1 MATRK
6 SIYYWKSDRPHTAAN
21 TQNSPD
27 DTRLETEQQLVSY
40 LTAHFGHGD
49 FTIAPAG
56 GQGNHITYFLFR
68 DQAKYFVRL
77 ENGPERD
84 NYMSV
89 ESEVVRRV
97 KEVGVPV
104 PYIYCTDTSRTKV
117 PFAIQIME
125 CVEHEDL
132 NIVEKRGELDIIGIA
147 DTLGQYIGR
156 WQSIRPAKF
165 GLFNPE
171 VLTEEGRLEGF
182 HETYPQYFLL
192 NWDAHLAYLTKSGF
206 IEETRSDELKGL
218 VKDFLP
224 LLQLEEGCLV
234 HKDLAL
240 WNVLGEKDR
249 ISAVID
255 WDDAVSGDP
264 MDDLALLGCFHPGE
278 VVLSAMAGY
287 AKERALPPNHEERFW
302 LHLLRNI
309 IFKSVIRVKGNY
321 FDKSDMFFLNNPKQK
336 SLKKFTL
343 DRIESAV
350 EGLKGNKT
358 IASL

>member
-21 TQNSPD
+21 IQASTD
-27 DTRLETEQQLVSY
+27 GTRLEIEQQLVSY
-40 LTAHFGHGD
+40 VKEHFGNGD
-49 FTIAPAG
+49 VTIAPAG
-56 GQGNHITYFLFR
+56 GQGNHITYFLFQG
-68 DQAKYFVRL
+68 QAKYFVRL

-89 ESEVVRRV
+89 ESEVIHRVR
-97 KEVGVPV
+97 EASVPV
-104 PYIYCTDTSRTKV
+104 PYIYLTDTSRIHV

-125 CVEHEDL
+125 CLEHEDL
-132 NIVEKRGELDIIGIA
+132 NIAEKRGELDIISIA
-147 DTLGQYIGR
+147 ETLGQYVAR
-156 WQSIRPAKF
+156 WQSIRPDKF

-171 VLTEEGRLEGF
+171 ILTKEGKLEGF
-182 HETYPQYFLL
+182 HDTYQQYFLL
-192 NWDAHLAYLTKSGF
+192 NWDVHLDYLTQSGF
-206 IEETRSDELKGL
+206 IQQEKANELKGL
-218 VKDFLP
+218 VEDFLP
-224 LLQLEEGCLV
+224 LLQLDEGCLV

-240 WNVLGEKDR
+240 WNVLGEKNR
-249 ISAVID
+249 ITAVID

-264 MDDLALLGCFHPGE
+264 MDDLALLGCFHSGE
-278 VVLSAMAGY
+278 VVLSAMRGY
-287 AKERALPPNHEERFW
+287 TKERPLPPNYEQRFW

-336 SLKKFTL
+336 NLKKFTL
-343 DRIESAV
+343 ARIESAV

>member
-21 TQNSPD
+21 TQTFPD
-27 DTRLETEQQLVSY
+27 DTRMEVEQQLVAY
-40 LTAHFGHGD
+40 LTGYFGDSD
-49 FTIAPAG
+49 FSIAPAG

-68 DQAKYFVRL
+68 GQTKYFVRL
-77 ENGPERD
+77 ENGPEGD

-89 ESEVVRRV
+89 ESEIIQRV

-104 PYIYCTDTSRTKV
+104 PYVYLTDVSRMAV

-125 CVEHEDL
+125 CLEHADL
-132 NIVEKRGELDIIGIA
+132 NIAEKMGELDTIA
-147 DTLGQYIGR
+147 IAETLGQHIAR

-171 VLTEEGRLEGF
+171 ILMNESRLEGF
-182 HETYPQYFLL
+182 HDTYPQYFLL
-192 NWDAHLAYLTKSGF
+192 NWDAHLDYLTRSGF
-206 IEETRSDELKGL
+206 IQQAKADELKGL
-218 VKDFLP
+218 VEEFLP

-240 WNVLGEKDR
+240 WNVLGENNR

-264 MDDLALLGCFHPGE
+264 MDDLALLGCFHSGE
-278 VVLSAMAGY
+278 VVLSAISGY
-287 AKERALPPNHEERFW
+287 TKERSLPPDYEQRFW

-321 FDKSDMFFLNNPKQK
+321 FDKSDMFFLSNPKQK

-343 DRIESAV
+343 ERIESAV

>member
-1 MATRK
+1 MAIRK

-21 TQNSPD
+21 TQASPH
-27 DTRLETEQQLVSY
+27 DTRMEIEQQLVSY
-40 LTAHFGHGD
+40 LTMHFGNGD
-49 FTIAPAG
+49 FTITPAG
-56 GQGNHITYFLFR
+56 GQGNHITYFLFQ
-68 DQAKYFVRL
+68 DQNKYFVRL

-84 NYMSV
+84 DYMSV
-89 ESEVVRRV
+89 ESEIMHQVRDV
-97 KEVGVPV
+97 NVPV
-104 PYIYCTDTSRTKV
+104 PYIHVTDISRTHV

-132 NIVEKRGELDIIGIA
+132 NMAEKRGDLDTISIA
-147 DTLGQYIGR
+147 ETLGQYVAR
-156 WQSIRPAKF
+156 WQAIRPAKF

-171 VLTEEGRLEGF
+171 VLMKDARLEGF
-182 HETYPQYFLL
+182 HDTYPQYFLL
-192 NWDAHLAYLTKSGF
+192 NWNVHLDYLTRSGF
-206 IEETRSDELKGL
+206 IQEAKATELKGL
-218 VKDFLP
+218 VEDFLP

-240 WNVLGEKDR
+240 WNVLGENDK

-264 MDDLALLGCFHPGE
+264 MDDLALLGCFHSGE
-278 VVLSAMAGY
+278 VVLSAIRGY
-287 AKERALPPNHEERFW
+287 EKERILPSNYEQRFW

-321 FDKSDMFFLNNPKQK
+321 FDKSELFFLSNPKQK

-343 DRIESAV
+343 GRIESAV
-350 EGLKGNKT
+350 EGLKGCKS
-358 IASL
+358 IDEL